1 MHRALTP
8 SHVLL
13 LLLAIPFIEGAGQG
27 YALSLRFPPV
37 HCEIGETPAKWFLAV
52 IPTLPLLP
60 SLPVCLEITMPGKL
74 SNTEPRK
81 VKE

>member
-13 LLLAIPFIEGAGQG
+13 LLLLAIPSIEGAGQG

-52 IPTLPLLP
+52 IPPFP
-60 SLPVCLEITMPGKL
+60 SGVSG
-74 SNTEPRK
+74 NYHARK
-81 VKE
+81 TVKYRAKEG